1 MDFFLKLSLIT
12 SPTAILFGTLLL
24 LLPSV
29 VLVVSLSSL
38 RVVEIILPDED
49 GRIVTA
55 TMLLGG
61 ELLPPVEV
69 FVFEEGRRL
78 GTDDVDE
85 ENGEEVGGVVI
96 VGIVVEIIVVDD
108 GTESLLSTTED
119 EDG

>member
-1 MDFFLKLSLIT
+1 M
-12 SPTAILFGTLLL
+12 
-24 LLPSV
+24 
-29 VLVVSLSSL
+29 
-38 RVVEIILPDED
+38 
-49 GRIVTA
+49 VTA

-85 ENGEEVGGVVI
+85 GNGEEVGGVVI
-96 VGIVVEIIVVDD
+96 VGIVVETVVVDD

>member
-1 MDFFLKLSLIT
+1 MDFFLKLSLMT
-12 SPTAILFGTLLL
+12 SPTAILFGTLL
-24 LLPSV
+24 
-29 VLVVSLSSL
+29 SLSAL

-49 GRIVTA
+49 GRMVTA

-61 ELLPPVEV
+61 ELSPPVEV

-78 GTDDVDE
+78 GTDVVDE
-85 ENGEEVGGVVI
+85 GNGEEVGGVVI
-96 VGIVVEIIVVDD
+96 VGIVVETVVVDD

>member
-1 MDFFLKLSLIT
+1 MDFFLKLSLMT

-24 LLPSV
+24 LPSV
-29 VLVVSLSSL
+29 V
-38 RVVEIILPDED
+38 RVVELILPDED
-49 GRIVTA
+49 GKMVTA

-78 GTDDVDE
+78 GIDDVDE
-85 ENGEEVGGVVI
+85 GNGEEVGGVVI
-96 VGIVVEIIVVDD
+96 VGIVVETVVVDD

>member
-24 LLPSV
+24 LPSV
-29 VLVVSLSSL
+29 V
-38 RVVEIILPDED
+38 RVVELILPDED
-49 GRIVTA
+49 GRLVTA

-85 ENGEEVGGVVI
+85 GNGEEVGGVVI
-96 VGIVVEIIVVDD
+96 VGIVAETVVVDD
-108 GTESLLSTTED
+108 GTEPLLLSATED

>member
-24 LLPSV
+24 L
-29 VLVVSLSSL
+29 SS
-38 RVVEIILPDED
+38 VEIILPDED
-49 GRIVTA
+49 GRVVIA

-85 ENGEEVGGVVI
+85 GNGEEVGGVVI
-96 VGIVVEIIVVDD
+96 VGIVVETVVMND
-108 GTESLLSTTED
+108 GTEPLLSTTED